1 MSVDSLCGDAA
12 RIMRE
17 TASDVLVVL
26 EKDGSLAGVLPATDL
41 MVRLSK
47 GKVTSNDPITKI
59 YLKRYR

>member
-1 MSVDSLCGDAA
+1 M
-12 RIMRE
+12 MRD
-17 TASDVLVVL
+17 TKSDVLVVL

-47 GKVTSNDPITKI
+47 GKVTTNDPITKI